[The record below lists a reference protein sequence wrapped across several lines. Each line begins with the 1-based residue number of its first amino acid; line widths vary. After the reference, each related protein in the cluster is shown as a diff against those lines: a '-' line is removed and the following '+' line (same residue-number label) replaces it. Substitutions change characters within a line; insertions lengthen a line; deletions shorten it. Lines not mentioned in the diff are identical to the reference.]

1 MKLGGGCVGRPGR
14 VRGESGWWR
23 DFIICL
29 FGISKE
35 QEKRCK
41 TEFSPFGTMR
51 SEGDIPSEH
60 IGGPPWG
67 PQRHSIAFRP
77 MQVTLPPGEI

>member
-1 MKLGGGCVGRPGR
+1 MC
-14 VRGESGWWR
+14 S
-23 DFIICL
+23 

-41 TEFSPFGTMR
+41 TRFSPFGTMR

-60 IGGPPWG
+60 IGGRPWG
-67 PQRHSIAFRP
+67 PQRHSIAFP
-77 MQVTLPPGEI
+77 TNPGDPASRRDLMILASSWVP